1 LNGKR
6 SILSIRLLLFGE
18 AVVFLIAAFVHTG
31 LWIDGYRHREARIAE
46 SVLAGALYAR
56 LGLSWLRPLWT
67 RKVGLAVQGFALAGT
82 LIGLLTIAV
91 GAGPQ
96 TIPDILYHLGM
107 VGLLSWGLFYTI
119 RTPTRLSEEAEQSWP
134 PHAA

>member
-1 LNGKR
+1 M
-6 SILSIRLLLFGE
+6 
-18 AVVFLIAAFVHTG
+18 
-31 LWIDGYRHREARIAE
+31 
-46 SVLAGALYAR
+46 LAGALYAG

-91 GAGPQ
+91 GAGPL

-107 VGLLSWGLFYTI
+107 VGLLSWGLLYTI
-119 RTPTRLSEEAEQSWP
+119 RVPTRPSEEAEQSWP